1 MTDQIID
8 QITKIISTEE
18 TQKKLKERI
27 IDPLV
32 IYFKDRI
39 KLFYLIIAILL
50 ILLLATNVFILFY
63 LIKVLSIVNIPNVSL

>member
-1 MTDQIID
+1 MTEQIID
-8 QITKIISTEE
+8 QITKIISTED

-32 IYFKDRI
+32 VYFKDRI

-50 ILLLATNVFILFY
+50 ILLLSTNVFILFY